1 MGSYGWG
8 PQGDKVDIDDPGMVG
23 QVVNILKSRVVWEYL
38 SIQQSRTEQIKLWV
52 EEIRKI
58 SQRRCHTKNFGEKVE
73 IDDLQVKRLCWAG
86 GRQAG
91 KTQRGSGKAAGDEY
105 QNIGL
110 E

>member
-1 MGSYGWG
+1 MVE
-8 PQGDKVDIDDPGMVG
+8 KVA
-23 QVVNILKSRVVWEYL
+23 NILKSRMVWEYL
-38 SIQQSRTEQIKLWV
+38 WFQQSRTEQILLKV
-52 EEIRKI
+52 EAEELRKI
-58 SQRRCHTKNFGEKVE
+58 SQQRCHAKNFGEKVE

-110 E
+110 EKLSE